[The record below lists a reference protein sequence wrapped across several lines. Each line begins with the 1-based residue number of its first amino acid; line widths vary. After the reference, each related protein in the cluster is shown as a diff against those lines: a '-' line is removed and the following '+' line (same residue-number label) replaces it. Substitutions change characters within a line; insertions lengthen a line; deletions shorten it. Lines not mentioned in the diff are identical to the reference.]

1 MVLSNRSPLW
11 WDREA
16 DPETGRPFREDVR
29 RAAHHVWR
37 WVCLRSREILGDSND
52 AAEVMESA
60 ITAICRY
67 LDKKNV
73 QINSTDPSG
82 LLAVA
87 AYRLLRRVARKRGR
101 VELAGSTTDLAE
113 KLRAPDW
120 RHETDRQLLI
130 EELAREMD
138 ERTRGILRLRMAG
151 YDWNEIGRMLH
162 MTATAVRSA
171 FWRDVRKAHLR
182 LLTSGKTRASEEW

>member
-1 MVLSNRSPLW
+1 MAQANRLPVW
-11 WDREA
+11 WDRET
-16 DPETGRPFREDVR
+16 DHETGRPLREDVR
-29 RAAHHVWR
+29 RAAHRVWR
-37 WVCLRSREILGDSND
+37 WVCAKSREILGDSSE
-52 AAEVMESA
+52 AAEVMEA
-60 ITAICRY
+60 AVAAICRY

-73 QINSTDPSG
+73 VINSTDPSG

-87 AYRLLRRVARKRGR
+87 AYRLLRRLAKRRGR
-101 VELAGSTTDLAE
+101 VELVGSTSDLAE

-120 RHETDRQLLI
+120 RHEIDRQLLI

-151 YDWNEIGRMLH
+151 YGWNEIGRMLH

-171 FWRDVRKAHLR
+171 FWRDMRKAHLR
-182 LLTSGKTRASEEW
+182 LLTSGKMTQSEEW